1 MRSPEEGEKERAEE
15 VKVSGFLQ
23 GGWDRDQ
30 ALQVR
35 VKEVSGPV
43 GAEA

>member
-1 MRSPEEGEKERAEE
+1 MRVPEEEEKERVEE
-15 VKVSGFLQ
+15 VEVSGFLQ

-30 ALQVR
+30 APQVR

-43 GAEA
+43 GAEV